1 MRKNIISLYG
11 ARLALVLLLLMG
23 CARVRFESKDPI
35 KVDVTM
41 RLDIYQHVAK
51 DVAAIEDLVSSGSE
65 KKGGSVSPKSLSWL
79 GIAEVYAQDDLEGSY
94 PSDVQSAIER
104 RKARRQELLALESE
118 GAVGETA
125 SGYVVVKK
133 GNAAS
138 LVEEEN
144 RDRRMIYQYVASKNQ
159 ASVDNT
165 GRVFAKRIHEDA
177 PLGTPLESPDG
188 QWAIKQ

>member
-11 ARLALVLLLLMG
+11 VRIALVLLLLMG

-51 DVAAIEDLVSSGSE
+51 DVAAIEDLITSGSE
-65 KKGGSVSPKSLSWL
+65 KKDAKASPKSLSWL
-79 GIAEVYAQDDLEGSY
+79 GVAEVYAQDDLEGSY
-94 PSDVQSAIER
+94 PSDVQAAIER

-118 GAVGETA
+118 GAVGENA
-125 SGYVVVKK
+125 LGFVVVKK
-133 GNAAS
+133 AGAAS

-144 RDRRMIYQYVASKNQ
+144 NDRRMIYQYVASKNQ
-159 ASVDNT
+159 AGVDNT
-165 GRVFAKRIHEDA
+165 GRVFAKRIQEDA
-177 PLGTPLESPDG
+177 PQGTPLEGPDG
-188 QWAIKQ
+188 QWRVK